1 MGVYILVFLPDDQF
15 VTPAV
20 VGSKEYRVF
29 GSLGYMTNGINA
41 VEELALT
48 NKESV
53 SKVDQ
58 IIL

>member
-1 MGVYILVFLPDDQF
+1 MGINPGIPILL
-15 VTPAV
+15 V
-20 VGSKEYRVF
+20 VGSKECRVF
-29 GSLGYMTNGINA
+29 GSLGYMTYGINA

-48 NKESV
+48 NTESV